1 MFALVFMTEFL
12 VVRNY
17 ALAIIFITPY
27 TTYLAEAGSFMSYK
41 PDIIVSA
48 RITDVI
54 IGSIIGFIGGIF
66 LHSKLCRPKITII
79 AKKIFKSIN

>member
-1 MFALVFMTEFL
+1 
-12 VVRNY
+12 
-17 ALAIIFITPY
+17 
-27 TTYLAEAGSFMSYK
+27 MSYK

-54 IGSIIGFIGGIF
+54 IGSIIGFIGGVF